1 MTNKEYLQTTLSP
14 FGIMDA
20 QIDIILAKA
29 GIDGAAQATDFT
41 ALDTALYHHFPP
53 LFAGMASSVSE
64 GGYSVT
70 FNMEAV
76 KAWYSWLA
84 RKLGLPD
91 NLFPKPQAKGVS
103 PW

>member
-1 MTNKEYLQTTLSP
+1 MTNKEYLHTTLSP
-14 FGIMDA
+14 FGVTDS

-29 GIDGAAQATDFT
+29 GIDGAAEATDFK
-41 ALDTALYHHFPP
+41 ALDTALYHQFPP

-64 GGYSVT
+64 GGYSVST
-70 FNMEAV
+70 NLDGV

-84 RKLGLPD
+84 RQLGLPD
-91 NLFPKPQAKGVS
+91 NLFPSPKVKGVS